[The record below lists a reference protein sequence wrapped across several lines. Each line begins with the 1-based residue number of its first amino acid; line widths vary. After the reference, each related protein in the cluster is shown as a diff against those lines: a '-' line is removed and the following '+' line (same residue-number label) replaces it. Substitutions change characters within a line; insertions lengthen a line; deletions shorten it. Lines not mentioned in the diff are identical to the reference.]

1 MFEIVVEKMIS
12 YLTYDMMFALCISV
26 GPLYVDTSVPKME
39 DVEKRMSS
47 AFSGWVDKGGR
58 WKPTECKARVKV
70 RCELQGS
77 YRSWKTWTD
86 LEFYSGIFQD
96 WKVLEKGHWSRKVLK
111 ICSTQ
116 QKNMKCM
123 EDSEEN

>member
-1 MFEIVVEKMIS
+1 
-12 YLTYDMMFALCISV
+12 MMFALCISV

-86 LEFYSGIFQD
+86 LEFYSGI
-96 WKVLEKGHWSRKVLK
+96 GHWSLAIGPR
-111 ICSTQ
+111 ST
-116 QKNMKCM
+116 
-123 EDSEEN
+123 ENLFNSTKKYEVYGRQ

>member
-77 YRSWKTWTD
+77 YRSG
-86 LEFYSGIFQD
+86 LENLDRPGILF
-96 WKVLEKGHWSRKVLK
+96 WHFPGLESPGKRPLVPESSENLFN
-111 ICSTQ
+111 STKKYEVYGRQ
-116 QKNMKCM
+116 
-123 EDSEEN
+123 